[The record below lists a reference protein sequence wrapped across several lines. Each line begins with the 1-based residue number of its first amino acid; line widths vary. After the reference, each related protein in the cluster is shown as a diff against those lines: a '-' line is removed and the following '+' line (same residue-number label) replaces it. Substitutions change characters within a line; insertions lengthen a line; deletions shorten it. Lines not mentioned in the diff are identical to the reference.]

1 MDIIKSKNLQVLH
14 VVLGLFFIITGLFA
28 LIKANYL
35 YGIWTISLGLLFLV
49 DILKGLLNSSIKP
62 VYLKIMH
69 YVIVMIVLISGI
81 IVLLGEL

>member
-35 YGIWTISLGLLFLV
+35 YSIWTISLGLLFLV